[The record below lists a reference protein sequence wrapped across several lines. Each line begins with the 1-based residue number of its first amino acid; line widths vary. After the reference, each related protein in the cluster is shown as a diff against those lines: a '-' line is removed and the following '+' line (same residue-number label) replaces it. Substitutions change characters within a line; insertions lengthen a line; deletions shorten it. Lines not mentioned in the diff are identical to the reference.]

1 MSPSMKPATC
11 ALSTRC
17 VVFINLFKVFFDV
30 SLNIFNDVLKIL
42 LIVEVDSECFLFV
55 EYYGPAHARRK
66 QKPGWQ
72 HDHIPNWPH
81 LKTLKDNN
89 AEKYV
94 ESFKLSNASFI
105 KSS

>member
-55 EYYGPAHARRK
+55 EYYAPAKVQRK
-66 QKPGWQ
+66 QRPNWES
-72 HDHIPNWPH
+72 DFIPNWPH
-81 LKTLKDNN
+81 LKTMDDSTQ
-89 AEKYV
+89 KYV
-94 ESFKLSNASFI
+94 I
-105 KSS
+105 I